1 MQAFPITSRLQ
12 VGVIPTMER
21 SETIPWW
28 HRREAWES
36 EPNAVGSQGGVA
48 VRHYAGSHAKCNRSA
63 VDSWVTVRPERIAQL

>member
-21 SETIPWW
+21 SEAIPWW

-36 EPNAVGSQGGVA
+36 EPNAVGKP
-48 VRHYAGSHAKCNRSA
+48 RGSSCAALR
-63 VDSWVTVRPERIAQL
+63 RISRKMQPVGSG